1 MALKA
6 LQFIITVASAGS
18 AVQFKLT
25 SFEVQSFLITAD
37 PSNTGTIYIGDSN
50 VDASLGLGT
59 PLIAS
64 DSISFE
70 AGIYEG
76 TQEKWELAS
85 FYADSTASGDKIIV
99 QHVEREVDL

>member
-6 LQFIITVASAGS
+6 PQFIVTVSSAGS

-25 SFEVQSFLITAD
+25 SFEVQSFLITAN
-37 PSNTGTIYIGDSN
+37 PSNTGTVYIGDSN

-64 DSISFE
+64 DSVSFE
-70 AGIYEG
+70 SGIYEG
-76 TQEKWELAS
+76 TNEKWELSS
-85 FYADSTASGDKIIV
+85 FYVDSTASGDKIII
-99 QHVEREVDL
+99 QYVEREVDL